1 MKKYVIAAMLSVAA
15 LFVGQASMAAT
26 PLSIQVAGNHLVN
39 GTGDTVVLKGVNFSG
54 TQYACVEGWGIFDAP
69 ATDASVTALK
79 SWKIN
84 AVRLPLNEQCWL
96 GINGVKAAYG
106 GVNYR
111 NAVAAWANKLTA
123 AGLYVIVDMHWN
135 APGTAK
141 AKDQKAMADRD
152 HANDYWKSVAT
163 TFKSNPAVLFDLYNE
178 PYPDRNR
185 GTTAAW
191 KCVRDGGACAGVT
204 FTAAGSQEMLNSVRG
219 TGAKNVVLVS
229 GPEYAGSLNRWTEFK
244 PVDSLNQLAASVHIY
259 GQPLGSPYDDP
270 SRWGEVS
277 TLAKTTPVV
286 IGEMGD
292 SDCTHRFI
300 DKLMPFADSNGL
312 SYFGWGWVV
321 SDCADEP
328 SLIKDYK
335 GTPSNYGV
343 GLKNH
348 LATLAK

>member
-1 MKKYVIAAMLSVAA
+1 MKKFVFAGIIAVAA
-15 LFVGQASMAAT
+15 LLVGQTSTAAT

-39 GTGDTVVLKGVNFSG
+39 GSGDTVVLKGVNFSG
-54 TQYACVEGWGIFDAP
+54 TQYACAEGWGFFDAP

-84 AVRLPLNEQCWL
+84 AVRLPLNESCWL
-96 GINGVKAAYG
+96 GINKVKPAYAG
-106 GVNYR
+106 LNYQK
-111 NAVAAWANKLTA
+111 AVGDWTKKLTD

-135 APGTAK
+135 AAGTKK
-141 AKDQKAMADRD
+141 AMEQKAMADRD

-163 TFKSNPAVLFDLYNE
+163 YFKGNPAVLFDLYNE

-191 KCVRDGGACAGVT
+191 KCVRDGGTCAGVS
-204 FTAAGSQEMLNSVRG
+204 FTTAGSQEMLNSVRT

-229 GPEYAGSLNRWTEFK
+229 GPEYAGSLNRWVEFK
-244 PVDSLNQLAASVHIY
+244 PNDPANQLAASVHIY
-259 GQPLGSPYDDP
+259 GQPLGSPYDDQK
-270 SRWGEVS
+270 RWGEVS
-277 TLAKTTPVV
+277 TLAKTYPVI

-292 SDCTHRFI
+292 SDCSHKFI
-300 DKLMPFADSNGL
+300 DKLMPFADTNGI

-321 SDCADEP
+321 ADCADEP

-348 LATLAK
+348 LAK